1 MIVRMKKTTLLCLAS
16 ERDASLEALRALGVL
31 HVVPIAPPASGDL
44 DALRAEL
51 ADAQSTQALLRAAAR
66 ADRRKPSERAAA
78 SSPAATGGA
87 EVVSRARDLTQRRR
101 ALEERRDALRAE
113 EAQAAPFGDFDPAA
127 ARALTAKGL
136 SVRLFFVPAKDAPAA
151 PEGMSLFTIREE
163 PAGRYVAAVSRAPFE
178 YAAREW
184 PLPARALGAVRAEL
198 AAATAEL
205 AATERQLLDLAHAGD
220 APLAAHI
227 ETITARATFQG
238 VKDGMGASGAVAYL
252 SGFCPAD
259 AVEPL
264 RQAAAA
270 HGWGLLIEEPADSDR
285 VPTLI
290 RNPRWIRPIEAL
302 FDMIRILP
310 GYREVDVS
318 APFLFFLTIFFAMII
333 GDAGYGLIFLTL
345 TLLARH
351 KMKTAPAGPFI
362 LMTVFSVATI
372 VWGILSGAYFGLD
385 PLPAALKPFQDRIPL
400 TAWLAERQN
409 IMGLCLLIGSIHLSL
424 AHLWNAIRAINSLR
438 ALAQLGWIAL
448 VWTMFF
454 LARAMMFGLAFPKL
468 YVPIAIAGLV
478 AIVLF
483 MTPPNKLKEEWINHA
498 MLPLSVMSAF
508 GDVLSYLRLY
518 ALGVAGFKVAG
529 AFNLLAGGLGFDHV
543 LTGLLAA
550 LILFASHALNV
561 ALSAMSVLVHGIRL
575 NALEFSMHLG
585 LEWTG
590 FEYRPFRRN

>member
-1 MIVRMKKTTLLCLAS
+1 
-16 ERDASLEALRALGVL
+16 
-31 HVVPIAPPASGDL
+31 
-44 DALRAEL
+44 
-51 ADAQSTQALLRAAAR
+51 
-66 ADRRKPSERAAA
+66 
-78 SSPAATGGA
+78 
-87 EVVSRARDLTQRRR
+87 
-101 ALEERRDALRAE
+101 
-113 EAQAAPFGDFDPAA
+113 
-127 ARALTAKGL
+127 
-136 SVRLFFVPAKDAPAA
+136 
-151 PEGMSLFTIREE
+151 
-163 PAGRYVAAVSRAPFE
+163 
-178 YAAREW
+178 
-184 PLPARALGAVRAEL
+184 
-198 AAATAEL
+198 
-205 AATERQLLDLAHAGD
+205 
-220 APLAAHI
+220 
-227 ETITARATFQG
+227 
-238 VKDGMGASGAVAYL
+238 
-252 SGFCPAD
+252 
-259 AVEPL
+259 
-264 RQAAAA
+264 
-270 HGWGLLIEEPADSDR
+270 
-285 VPTLI
+285 
-290 RNPRWIRPIEAL
+290 
-302 FDMIRILP
+302 MIRILP